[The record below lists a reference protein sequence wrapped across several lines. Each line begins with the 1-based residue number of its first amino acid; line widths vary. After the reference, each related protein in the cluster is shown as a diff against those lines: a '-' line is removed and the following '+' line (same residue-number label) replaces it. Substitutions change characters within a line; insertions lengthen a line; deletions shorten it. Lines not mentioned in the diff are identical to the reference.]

1 MQQELSMKAIR
12 LKLRQTDLS
21 PEDKKALFEE
31 MKANAKKYESDM
43 PTIADAV
50 NHIEHVIKLTSV
62 DHVGIGM
69 DLDGG
74 GRVQGLDDVSQI
86 GVITEEL
93 VRRGYSAKDIE
104 KIWGGN
110 IMRVLEAVEK
120 GKTM

>member
-1 MQQELSMKAIR
+1 MNPIC
-12 LKLRQTDLS
+12 RQLQ
-21 PEDKKALFEE
+21 
-31 MKANAKKYESDM
+31 
-43 PTIADAV
+43 DAV
-50 NHIEHVIKLTSV
+50 DHIEHVIKLTSV

-74 GRVQGLDDVSQI
+74 GKVIGLDDVSDI

-110 IMRVLEAVEK
+110 IMRVLAAVEK
-120 GKTM
+120 GKSI